1 MNKKAQLAMIDL
13 MVAMGISLIMIA
25 AIVISWN
32 NIMNEINAKKGLDD
46 MHIKL
51 LQVSDVLISS
61 YGTPSS
67 WEKDVNNIESLGLAT
82 SDRILNTAK
91 LTAASSLS
99 TSIITSLLQLQ
110 SYKLIV
116 DVKELDDTP
125 LYQIRS
131 TADSPSETV
140 TLIVLNRL
148 AMLENEVVK
157 VKFTFWK

>member
-32 NIMNEINAKKGLDD
+32 NIMNEINEKKGLDD
-46 MHIKL
+46 IHIKL

-82 SDRILNTAK
+82 SDRVLNTAK

-99 TSIITSLLQLQ
+99 TSTITSLLQLQ
-110 SYKLIV
+110 TYKLTV
-116 DVKELDDTP
+116 DIIKNSDSTL
-125 LYQIRS
+125 LYQIKS
-131 TADSPSETV
+131 TNDSPSGTI
-140 TLIVLNRL
+140 IVLNRL
-148 AMLENEVVK
+148 AILENEVVK